1 MRARNYLKVHLSI
14 SLTVLLMSGCS
25 SLITEKRQA
34 LDIEDIID
42 MSKAGVGEDVIRHQ
56 IEVTRS
62 WFLLDP
68 DQIIHLKEEGIDD
81 TIIEDMI
88 LTGESPEPLDWYYQ
102 YYFPHYCMFDYY
114 VRQYQCGYP
123 YDPHLYPAL
132 GYPFYVNPYT
142 GVSRSKSVYIGLGG
156 YYRYMPTY
164 QSFRDYKRRLDRLEI
179 KRRRNRE

>member
-14 SLTVLLMSGCS
+14 SLTVLLMLGCS

-34 LDIEDIID
+34 LDIEDIIN

-62 WFLLDP
+62 CFLLDP

-102 YYFPHYCMFDYY
+102 YYCP
-114 VRQYQCGYP
+114 QYQWGYP
-123 YDPHLYPAL
+123 YDPHLYPAI

-142 GVSRSKSVYIGLGG
+142 GVTRSKSVYIGLGG
-156 YYRYMPTY
+156 YYRYIPTY
-164 QSFRDYKRRLDRLEI
+164 QSFRDYKRRPDRLEI